1 MTKEA
6 EMDIASEV
14 EGFIVEK
21 IALDGEKIARDE
33 DLLASDTLDSLTIA
47 ELVAFLEARFGIRVS
62 DDDLMPEN
70 FKTIDEIVAFVGAK
84 GG

>member
-1 MTKEA
+1 
-6 EMDIASEV
+6 MDIAAEI

-21 IALDGEKIARDE
+21 ITHGETVGRDQ
-33 DLLASDTLDSLTIA
+33 DLLAGDALDSLAIA
-47 ELVAFLEARFGIRVS
+47 ELVSFLEARFGIRVS

-70 FKTIDEIVAFVGAK
+70 FKTIDEIVAFVAAK